1 MPWAPGRSG
10 NPRGRAPGSGKIDK
24 LRAALSK
31 ELPEVLE
38 TLVAQAKA
46 GDTGAIKL
54 ILERTV
60 PALRPVDAPAVLN
73 LPPVGGL
80 ADQGRAVLLALAA
93 GQLPVN
99 QATGILHAMAG
110 LARLK
115 ELEELER
122 RLAALEQRHESEIPR
137 RSA

>member
-60 PALRPVDAPAVLN
+60 PALGPVDAPAVLN
-73 LPPVGGL
+73 LPPVRGTDYTLQASLFVTVSGTARL
-80 ADQGRAVLLALAA
+80 GSGFLTEVAGYGPVFLLAGSLTVLAL
-93 GQLPVN
+93 LPV
-99 QATGILHAMAG
+99 
-110 LARLK
+110 LAYFRIR
-115 ELEELER
+115 EN
-122 RLAALEQRHESEIPR
+122 P
-137 RSA
+137 

>member
-1 MPWAPGRSG
+1 MKWQSGQSG
-10 NPRGRAPGSGKIDK
+10 NPGGRKPGSGKIDK
-24 LRAALSK
+24 LRAALGK

-38 TLVAQAKA
+38 ALVAQAKA

-60 PALRPVDAPAVLN
+60 PALRPVDAATPLN
-73 LPPVGGL
+73 LPPEAGL
-80 ADQGRAVLLALAA
+80 AEQGRAVLAALAA

-99 QATGILHAMAG
+99 QATGILQSLG
-110 LARLK
+110 SLAKLK

-122 RLAALEQRHESEIPR
+122 RIAALEQK
-137 RSA
+137 A

>member
-1 MPWAPGRSG
+1 MKWQPGQSG
-10 NPRGRAPGSGKIDK
+10 NPAGKTPGSGKIDK
-24 LRAALSK
+24 LRAALGK

-38 TLVAQAKA
+38 ALVAQAKA

-60 PALRPVDAPAVLN
+60 PALRPVDAATPLN
-73 LPPVGGL
+73 LPPEAGL
-80 ADQGRAVLLALAA
+80 AEQGRAVLAALAA

-99 QATGILHAMAG
+99 QATGILQSLG
-110 LARLK
+110 SLAKLK

-122 RLAALEQRHESEIPR
+122 RIAALEQK
-137 RSA
+137 A